1 MERLFF
7 PLASGYNRR
16 CRPVC
21 ENGGDSTDRE
31 KIMDRWYTMIL
42 LAIVCFAV
50 GSFLGKVASLKDIPH
65 RVYFFEG
72 VGTLT
77 VFTMFVIYNR
87 GLIFNNFSFN
97 APALFMGLTW
107 GIGTVLFIA
116 ALKYAKLSVTVP
128 LTAVYPALT
137 VILAFVFLGERLGP
151 KEIAGVLMAIGSAA
165 LLAK

>member
-1 MERLFF
+1 M
-7 PLASGYNRR
+7 PA
-16 CRPVC
+16 
-21 ENGGDSTDRE
+21 RE
-31 KIMDRWYTMIL
+31 KPSGIGHG
-42 LAIVCFAV
+42 LAAWRIRGQSLRLKPPVRSMQSLWLPHEQDAV